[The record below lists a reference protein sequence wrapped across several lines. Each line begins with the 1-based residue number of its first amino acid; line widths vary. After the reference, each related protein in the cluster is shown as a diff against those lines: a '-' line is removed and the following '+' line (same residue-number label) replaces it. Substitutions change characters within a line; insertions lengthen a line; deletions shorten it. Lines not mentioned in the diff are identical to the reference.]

1 MCLCVQLS
9 CVHNQNIAGLSSTM
23 ICGSD
28 VVYSH
33 ITSGASAVSPPFPY
47 FSPTPQVKA
56 VLVNIFGGIVDCAT
70 IATGVTKAAK
80 QVGLAIPLVVRVQG
94 TNVEAAQRILQESG
108 LPIGTAGSL
117 AEAATKA
124 VNSIAS

>member
-1 MCLCVQLS
+1 MR
-9 CVHNQNIAGLSSTM
+9 STTRHAFGTQSEY
-23 ICGSD
+23 IYGCQP
-28 VVYSH
+28 
-33 ITSGASAVSPPFPY
+33 SPPPPWAP
-47 FSPTPQVKA
+47 SPPQVKA

-80 QVGLAIPLVVRVQG
+80 QVNLAIPLVVRVQG

-108 LPIGTAGSL
+108 LPIGSADSL

>member
-1 MCLCVQLS
+1 M
-9 CVHNQNIAGLSSTM
+9 
-23 ICGSD
+23 
-28 VVYSH
+28 YSL
-33 ITSGASAVSPPFPY
+33 ITSAASALSPPSPCPSPCP
-47 FSPTPQVKA
+47 SPTPQVKA

-94 TNVEAAQRILQESG
+94 TNVKAAQQILRESG

-124 VNSIAS
+124 VHSIAS

>member
-1 MCLCVQLS
+1 
-9 CVHNQNIAGLSSTM
+9 M

-33 ITSGASAVSPPFPY
+33 ITSGASALSPTFPCPSPCPTSY
-47 FSPTPQVKA
+47 SSPTPQVKA